1 MSIHIQKESLC
12 EVLPQEQRASDRY
25 VRSPSGG
32 KCVEACACHR
42 PVWGMWF
49 CRGLVAIPS
58 ISYNRAMQNDTIAAI
73 ATPPGTGGIGVI
85 RVSGTD
91 AFNLVLPILR
101 RPGSHADLPPS
112 HTLTYGHIIDSQ
124 TDEVLD
130 EVLVAFMRAP
140 HTYTREDVVEIQG
153 HGGPL
158 ILRRML
164 RLVLAQGARMANAG
178 EFTLRE
184 FLNGRLDLAQAEAV
198 MDLISAQT
206 EAGQRLAMQQLR
218 GRISEQVQDA
228 RHSVLGIIARIE
240 ASIDFPE
247 EDVPTP
253 QPEELQSLIQVALQM
268 VATLLT
274 GSEQGRLYRQGLRTV
289 IIGRPNVGKS
299 SLLNAL
305 LRTDRAIVTPVA
317 GTTRDTV
324 EEVANLRG
332 IPLHLIDTAGITTST
347 DPVEQSRI
355 QRSGSAAESADVIL
369 LVFDGSEQLTEQDL
383 RVSEELRTMG
393 FGGKNGTNHE
403 QVGVE
408 VSSGHSRAMIIV
420 VNKADCPQQ
429 LEVGGLQTL
438 WPRIPVVSTSM
449 LTGEGLPDLEQAIAD
464 LVLAGKTLYGESAL
478 ITSARHQ
485 EALRR
490 AAENLRASS
499 ISLEQGLPLDFVSI
513 DLRATYDALGEV
525 TGETASDDLLDRI
538 FSEFCIGK

>member
-1 MSIHIQKESLC
+1 
-12 EVLPQEQRASDRY
+12 
-25 VRSPSGG
+25 
-32 KCVEACACHR
+32 
-42 PVWGMWF
+42 
-49 CRGLVAIPS
+49 
-58 ISYNRAMQNDTIAAI
+58 MQNDTIAAI
-73 ATPPGTGGIGVI
+73 GTPAGYGGIGVI
-85 RVSGTD
+85 RVSGPE
-91 AFNLVLPILR
+91 AFLLVLPLLQ
-101 RPGSHADLPPS
+101 RPDRQADLPPS
-112 HTLTYGHIIDSQ
+112 HLLTYGHIVDPSSY
-124 TDEVLD
+124 EVLD
-130 EVLVAFMRAP
+130 EVLVAFMHAP

-158 ILRRML
+158 VLQRIL
-164 RLVLAQGARMANAG
+164 RLVLAQGARMANPG
-178 EFTLRE
+178 EFTLRA

-218 GRISEQVQDA
+218 GRISEQIQDA
-228 RHSVLGIIARIE
+228 RHVVLGIIARIE

-253 QPEELQSLIQVALQM
+253 QPDELESLIQVAQQK
-268 VATLLT
+268 VTALLT
-274 GSEQGRLYRQGLRTV
+274 GSEQGRLYKQGLRTA

-305 LRTDRAIVTPVA
+305 LRADRAIVTPVA

-324 EEVANLRG
+324 EEVANLSG
-332 IPLHLIDTAGITTST
+332 IPLHLIDTAGITPSN
-347 DPVEQSRI
+347 DPIEQIGI
-355 QRSGSAAESADVIL
+355 QRSRSAAESADVVL

-393 FGGKNGTNHE
+393 FGEKNGTNSE
-403 QVGVE
+403 QVAE
-408 VSSGHSRAMIIV
+408 PSGHSRAMIVV
-420 VNKADCPQQ
+420 VNKADCPQR
-429 LEVGGLQTL
+429 LEAGELQIM
-438 WPRIPVVSTSM
+438 WPGVPVVSTSM
-449 LTGEGLPDLEQAIAD
+449 LTGEGLPDLEQTIAD
-464 LVLAGKTLYGESAL
+464 LVLAGRTLFGESAL
-478 ITSARHQ
+478 ITSTRHQ

-490 AAENLRASS
+490 AVENLRASS

>member
-1 MSIHIQKESLC
+1 
-12 EVLPQEQRASDRY
+12 
-25 VRSPSGG
+25 
-32 KCVEACACHR
+32 
-42 PVWGMWF
+42 
-49 CRGLVAIPS
+49 
-58 ISYNRAMQNDTIAAI
+58 MQNDTIAAI
-73 ATPPGTGGIGVI
+73 ATPPGIGGIGVI
-85 RVSGTD
+85 RVSGPEAFAFVHPLLRQPGGRTD
-91 AFNLVLPILR
+91 I
-101 RPGSHADLPPS
+101 PPS
-112 HTLTYGHIIDSQ
+112 HLLTYGLIVDPAMEEIV
-124 TDEVLD
+124 DEVLA
-130 EVLVAFMRAP
+130 AFMCAP
-140 HTYTREDVVEIQG
+140 RTYTREDVVEIQG

-158 ILRRML
+158 VLQRIL
-164 RLVLAQGARMANAG
+164 RLVLAQGARMASPG
-178 EFTLRE
+178 EFTLRA

-198 MDLISAQT
+198 MDLIDAQT

-218 GRISEQVQDA
+218 GHISTQLQEA
-228 RHSVLGIIARIE
+228 RQSILAVVARIE

-247 EDVPTP
+247 EEVPTP
-253 QPEELQSLIQVALQM
+253 QPEELRSLITIGLRQVDALL
-268 VATLLT
+268 A
-274 GSEQGRLYRQGLRTV
+274 GSEQGRLYRQGLRTA

-305 LRTDRAIVTPVA
+305 LRSERAIVTPIA

-332 IPLHLIDTAGITTST
+332 IPLHLIDTAGITPSN
-347 DPVEQSRI
+347 DPVEQI
-355 QRSGSAAESADVIL
+355 GVQRSRSAAESADVVL
-369 LVFDGSEQLTEQDL
+369 LVFDGSEKLSEQDL

-393 FGGKNGTNHE
+393 FGGKNETTSE
-403 QVGVE
+403 QIGDDVP
-408 VSSGHSRAMIIV
+408 SRPRRAMIV
-420 VNKADCPQQ
+420 VLNKTDCPQR
-429 LEVGGLQTL
+429 LETGELRTM
-438 WPRIPVVSTSM
+438 WPGVPIVSTSM

-464 LVLAGKTLYGESAL
+464 LVLAGRTLYGESAL